1 MRAMDSI
8 RRWTPNGPEKLWT
21 EEEKQEWLSA
31 HAGEVT
37 HFVSFEPVYQLEL
50 SIPPWED
57 AERQITRSA
66 QAWGRVMSH
75 VFEEAP
81 LGSATVLSA
90 HHEANAIEVCARVR
104 ARLRPRLY
112 RVV

>member
-1 MRAMDSI
+1 MDSI
-8 RRWTPNGPEKLWT
+8 RRLSPATADKLWT
-21 EEEKQEWLSA
+21 EEEKREWLTA

-37 HFVSFEPVYQLEL
+37 HFVAFEPVYQLEL

-66 QAWGRVMSH
+66 QAWGRMMSL
-75 VFEEAP
+75 VFEENP
-81 LGSATVLSA
+81 LGAATVLSA
-90 HHEANAIEVCARVR
+90 RHEANAIEVCARVKT
-104 ARLRPRLY
+104 RPRLH